1 MIVSIAR
8 IELQQRFQWTLQR
21 DIGRFVGSLE
31 PGAAVLAATLY
42 FWQIPHFLS
51 LAWLHREDYMRGGYA
66 MLSR

>member
-1 MIVSIAR
+1 MHA
-8 IELQQRFQWTLQR
+8 
-21 DIGRFVGSLE
+21 FVGSLE
-31 PGAAVLAATLY
+31 PGAAVLAAALY